1 MDQII
6 NPIKEAIWF
15 FVLTL
20 GLVFL
25 VFWGPL
31 ALLGIPGASLTGA
44 SGPTWAVL
52 LFVLGGFTPSIV
64 ALIMTWRIGGKE
76 GLRSML
82 KRLNPRT
89 VSLKWH
95 LVILLVIGLATV
107 CQLIIIRLLGY
118 SFDLSLFLTRIVF
131 LLPLL
136 ILGPL
141 SEELGWR
148 GYALGRL
155 QTRWNALISSLIV
168 GFFWGLWHLPLFYIP
183 GTSQYL
189 YDTSF
194 LGFLVGLLAISV
206 LYTWAFNNTRAS
218 IWSAVFFHWIY
229 TYVLDTISAGMAP
242 PPTAYQ
248 ILGYVPYIIIA
259 IVVVLVW
266 GSQTLTR
273 SKPGKEELA

>member
-1 MDQII
+1 MNQITI
-6 NPIKEAIWF
+6 PIKEAGLF
-15 FVLTL
+15 FALTL
-20 GLVFL
+20 GLVFFI
-25 VFWGPL
+25 FWGPL
-31 ALLGIPGASLTGA
+31 AILGIPGASLTGA

-52 LFVLGGFTPSIV
+52 LFVLGGFTPSSV
-64 ALIMTWRIGGKE
+64 ALFLTWRVHGKD
-76 GLRSML
+76 GIRMMLR
-82 KRLNPRT
+82 RLNPRT

-107 CQLIIIRLLGY
+107 SQLITIRLLGY

-155 QTRWNALISSLIV
+155 QTRWNALISSLMV

-189 YDTSF
+189 YDMSF
-194 LGFLVGLLAISV
+194 FGFLVGLLAISV
-206 LYTWAFNNTRAS
+206 LYTWIFNNTGAS

-229 TYVLDTISAGMAP
+229 TYVLDTLSAGMAP
-242 PPTAYQ
+242 PPAKYQ
-248 ILGYVPYIIIA
+248 VLQYVPYNIIA
-259 IVVVLVW
+259 IVVLVIW
-266 GSQTLTR
+266 GPRRLIR
-273 SKPGKEELA
+273 S